1 MINALHTNNL
11 VNKIT
16 VSSSEPIY
24 SNTILNLI
32 NDDLI
37 QSRIMIF
44 NFKNN
49 T

>member
-11 VNKIT
+11 VNKII
-16 VSSSEPIY
+16 VSSNEPIY

-32 NDDLI
+32 NDNLI
-37 QSRIMIF
+37 QPLIMIF